1 MVKSHIL
8 HNREECIGC
17 GACASLDPKNW
28 KMSSE
33 DGKSDLIDSKENEGN
48 YKKEIAETEIDSNV
62 EVAESCPVNVIH
74 IYKDDEKLI

>member
-1 MVKSHIL
+1 MVKNYIL

-33 DGKSDLIDSKENEGN
+33 DGKSDLIDSEKTEEN
-48 YKKEIAETEIDSNV
+48 YKKEINETEIDFNV

-74 IYKDDEKLI
+74 IYKDSEKQI